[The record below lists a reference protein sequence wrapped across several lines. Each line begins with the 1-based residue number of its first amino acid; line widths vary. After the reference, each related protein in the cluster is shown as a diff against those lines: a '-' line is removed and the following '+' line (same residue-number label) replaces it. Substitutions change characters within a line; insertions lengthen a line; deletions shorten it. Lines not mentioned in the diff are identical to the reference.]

1 MPTNVFFNQA
11 VKSEQNLVEDLV
23 VESLRMYGHNCYYL
37 PRTIVNEDTI
47 LGDAANSSFDD
58 AYEVEMYLDGVDGFE
73 GEGDLY
79 AKFGVEVRDSATFTI
94 SRRTWERFVSLD
106 VNLATG
112 LRPNEGDLI
121 YFPLSKSLFE
131 IKFVEHENPFYQL
144 GKLFVFKM
152 TCDLFEYSGEK
163 FDTELEAL
171 DTGVELAQAA
181 ALELTLI
188 DTPTLRD
195 FVQGES
201 VSQMVYPGI
210 VISGIVSSWSE
221 DTNKL
226 TVSSIKTTDTGDPA
240 TYNTF
245 LTTSIAGVS
254 EDYIGIEATSAG
266 DNIIMAGA
274 GQEGYFIELE
284 AATATVVVPSFITDG
299 TSGTDNII
307 DDDSNSFLLES
318 GTITIRE
325 GVSSTDSTAYDYI
338 VVEDSLAS
346 RRDITSIASDLTL
359 STDPGAFNLDL
370 ETSADGII
378 DFSESNPFGEA
389 T

>member
-1 MPTNVFFNQA
+1 MVTNVHFNHA

-37 PRTIVNEDTI
+37 PRKVIDEDTI
-47 LGDAANSSFDD
+47 LGDVSESKFED
-58 AYEVEMYLDGVDGFE
+58 AYEVEMYLDGNEGFE
-73 GEGDLY
+73 GEGELY
-79 AKFGVEVRDSATFTI
+79 SKFGIETRESAEFII

-106 VNLATG
+106 ANLATG

-121 YFPLSKSLFE
+121 YFPLSDSLFE
-131 IKFVEHENPFYQL
+131 IKFVEHKNQFYQL
-144 GKLFVFKM
+144 GKLYTFKM
-152 TCDLFEYSGEK
+152 SCDLFEYSGEK
-163 FDTELEAL
+163 FDTELDIL
-171 DTGVELAQAA
+171 DTSIELAQAA
-181 ALELTLI
+181 ALELTLA

-195 FVQGES
+195 FIQGES
-201 VSQMVYPGI
+201 ISQMVYPGI

-226 TVSSIKTTDTGDPA
+226 TVSSIKTTDIGDPA

-245 LTTSIAGVS
+245 LATDVTAGNLEMEASS
-254 EDYIGIEATSAG
+254 EG
-266 DNIIMAGA
+266 DRIVMSGA
-274 GQEGYFIELE
+274 GQEGYFIDFEDS
-284 AATATVVVPSFITDG
+284 TATVSIPSYITDG

-307 DDDSNSFLLES
+307 DNDSNLFLLES
-318 GTITIRE
+318 GTA
-325 GVSSTDSTAYDYI
+325 TDSSEHDYI

-346 RRDITSIASDLTL
+346 RRNITSIASDLTI

-370 ETSADGII
+370 ETDADGII
-378 DFSESNPFGEA
+378 DFSEGNPFGEA

>member
-11 VKSEQNLVEDLV
+11 VESEQNLVEDLV

-106 VNLATG
+106 ANLATG

-152 TCDLFEYSGEK
+152 TCDLFEYSGED
-163 FDTELEAL
+163 FDTSIEAL
-171 DTGVELAQAA
+171 DTSVELAQAA
-181 ALELTLI
+181 AIELTLV
-188 DTPTLRD
+188 DTPTIRD
-195 FVQGES
+195 FIQGEAI
-201 VSQMVYPGI
+201 SQLVYPGI
-210 VISGIVSSWSE
+210 VISGVVSSWSE

-240 TYNTF
+240 TYNSF
-245 LTTSIAGVS
+245 LITDTTAG
-254 EDYIGIEATSAG
+254 YIEMEATSEG
-266 DNIIMAGA
+266 DNIIMAGT
-274 GQEGYFIELE
+274 GQEGYFINFEDG
-284 AATATVVVPSFITDG
+284 TAEVIIPSYITDG
-299 TSGTDNII
+299 TTGTDNIT
-307 DDDSNSFLLES
+307 DNDGNSFLLET
-318 GTITIRE
+318 GT
-325 GVSSTDSTAYDYI
+325 VTDSSIYDHI
-338 VVEDSLAS
+338 VIEDSLAS
-346 RRDITSIASDLTL
+346 RRNITSVSSDLTL
-359 STDPGAFNLDL
+359 STDPGAFNLDI
-370 ETSADGII
+370 ETEADGII

>member
-1 MPTNVFFNQA
+1 MATSVFFNQA
-11 VKSEQNLVEDLV
+11 VKSEQNLMEDLV

-47 LGDAANSSFDD
+47 LGEAANSSFDD
-58 AYEVEMYLDGVDGFE
+58 AYEVEMYLDGNEGFE

-79 AKFGVEVRDSATFTI
+79 SKFGVEVRDSATFTI

-152 TCDLFEYSGEK
+152 SCDLFEYSGEE
-163 FDTELEAL
+163 FDTSLEAL
-171 DTGVELAQAA
+171 DTNVELAQAPGI
-181 ALELTLI
+181 ELTLV
-188 DTPTLRD
+188 DTPTIRD
-195 FVQGES
+195 FVQGEAI
-201 VSQMVYPGI
+201 SQLVYPGI
-210 VISGIVSSWSE
+210 VISGVVSSWSE

-240 TYNTF
+240 TYNSF
-245 LTTSIAGVS
+245 LVTDTTAGYIEMEVTS
-254 EDYIGIEATSAG
+254 EG
-266 DNIIMAGA
+266 DNIIMAGT
-274 GQEGYFIELE
+274 GQEGYFIDFEDG
-284 AATATVVVPSFITDG
+284 TAEVIIPSYITDG
-299 TSGTDNII
+299 TTGTDSITDN
-307 DDDSNSFLLES
+307 DGNSFLLES
-318 GTITIRE
+318 GTAND
-325 GVSSTDSTAYDYI
+325 SSLYDHI

-346 RRDITSIASDLTL
+346 RRNITSIASDLTI
-359 STDPGAFNLDL
+359 STDPGAFNLDI
-370 ETSADGII
+370 ETEADGII